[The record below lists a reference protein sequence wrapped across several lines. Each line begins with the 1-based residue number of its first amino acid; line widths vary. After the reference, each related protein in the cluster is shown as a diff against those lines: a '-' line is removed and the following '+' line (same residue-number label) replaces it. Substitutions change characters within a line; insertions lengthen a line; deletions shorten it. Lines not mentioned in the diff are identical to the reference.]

1 MRVVVIV
8 VALVICFEDRCRRC
22 RDRRRCRCCVVVVLC
37 RHRRDRRC
45 RRRCLL
51 SGVASRAAGLAR
63 LVGLWEGPKTAQI
76 GPRSARGQKSQISLR
91 DLNDLHKGFGG
102 LPNRPFW
109 PPLD

>member
-45 RRRCLL
+45 RCLL

>member
-1 MRVVVIV
+1 MVVVGV
-8 VALVICFEDRCRRC
+8 VG
-22 RDRRRCRCCVVVVLC
+22 VVVDTA
-37 RHRRDRRC
+37 RDGRRRRC
-45 RRRCLL
+45 RRRCSWRLFA
-51 SGVASRAAGLAR
+51 VASRAAGLAR